1 MNHPFILSLV
11 NTYKDETY
19 LYMLLEIVQAL
30 LLSASGPHEA
40 LYPTARYP
48 TRHGNGATETYPN
61 TLLEL
66 VQALQQPWHRLH
78 ALP

>member
-30 LLSASGPHEA
+30 LLSASGP
-40 LYPTARYP
+40 PRGTVS
-48 TRHGNGATETYPN
+48 HGAVSHTS
-61 TLLEL
+61 
-66 VQALQQPWHRLH
+66 R
-78 ALP
+78 